1 MPSNSRAA
9 AICWRC
15 RLFGALTVFAICP
28 PRNAS
33 IAPPPPPP
41 HPLTPPHPSHICSLA
56 GRVARTALEMV
67 SKHHSLNLDPE
78 IRFLKMRYYGGA
90 GQGPSTMAW
99 RPASAF
105 ASTPVE
111 EVAGGGGGAARGV
124 ERGAPVIP
132 ASQAAHVVGKGAV
145 EAGRLEAG
153 RLEAGTTPPPDVG
166 AATTPTPVASETTS
180 PAEEARPPA
189 EETAAEETPP
199 EEMTPPRS
207 IKTPVHSLT
216 YRQSGC
222 LCGDGGALAWSD
234 SRLDA
239 DATRPVA
246 LALRVELPQT
256 TSAAQVDLEIG
267 GKRVELSEEIHGY
280 RLELSLPYEV
290 RKQRTNQRGGG

>member
-1 MPSNSRAA
+1 
-9 AICWRC
+9 
-15 RLFGALTVFAICP
+15 
-28 PRNAS
+28 
-33 IAPPPPPP
+33 
-41 HPLTPPHPSHICSLA
+41 
-56 GRVARTALEMV
+56 MV

-180 PAEEARPPA
+180 PAEEAPPPA

-239 DATRPVA
+239 EATRPVA

-290 RKQRTNQRGGG
+290 RKQRTNQRGGGGANPNLSASPRLN